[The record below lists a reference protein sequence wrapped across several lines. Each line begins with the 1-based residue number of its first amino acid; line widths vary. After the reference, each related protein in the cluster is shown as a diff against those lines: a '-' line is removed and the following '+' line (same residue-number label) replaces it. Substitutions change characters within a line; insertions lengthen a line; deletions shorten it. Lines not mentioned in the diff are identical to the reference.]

1 MSDDIMSS
9 YDLLDKN
16 QGLGDLFETENGWP
30 QRFTG
35 FDLLKEFVDQTN
47 GGEVIGLPDGKLEI
61 YIQSNDSIHITN
73 LNGEKINGID
83 SEIPNLENTF
93 KRFVT
98 KDGETTIVDATIGA
112 EAEKFIAYIDLN
124 PNSPTFGKFDTEFG
138 FKNVAIWHP
147 QWSGVGRYRGD
158 GWTGAGKEY
167 NINAYDAIMSHPN
180 YKVAV
185 LTQLFQLDQ
194 YADTYNLDK
203 EVLVE
208 QLRANNPE
216 LADVYERI
224 AEKDLTHEGFLENGY
239 NFDTLIENKDL
250 SNTVGIGNTE
260 AANVAIGV
268 SEFTELADDVGSDN
282 NITFTDGE
290 RDYNPLDVAIEQ
302 IYGKDD
308 EKFIKSF
315 GAEEFGFVSLKYP
328 HDAVYG
334 SEGTEGGQDHIILE
348 QFSYK
353 PPQRDNMK
361 DHVDQTNRDSTY
373 LSGVSRN
380 SVLRTFLGM
389 VKMPIP
395 NNLSFSN
402 GVAWG
407 DGRANPLEM
416 AAFMSTQNSIRQ
428 AVMDGNFGGAFSS
441 IGGDIKAVLNDIK
454 KGKVSGPTGE
464 AISAVISQ
472 FALSRV
478 GIQVDANQMLARTVG
493 TVINPNLELLFNGP
507 KLRNFVFSFNF
518 APNDEL
524 DASVMRRI
532 QRFFKQGMAP
542 GRSLENRIFLGS
554 PNIFRIRYRTN
565 EGQRIKGL
573 PLHKICALTT
583 CEINYAPDG
592 VYQSYEDASAGS
604 SPVRTI
610 MNLNFTE
617 LTPIFRGDYLN
628 ELEPGIKEGSDFSDE
643 FGSPKGEGGFEPIS
657 LEDTGF

>member
-9 YDLLDKN
+9 YDLLLN
-16 QGLGDLFETENGWP
+16 AETL
-30 QRFTG
+30 R
-35 FDLLKEFVDQTN
+35 EFIDQNN
-47 GGEVIGLPDGKLEI
+47 GGEVIGLPDGKLQV
-61 YIQSNDSIHITN
+61 YIERIDSVHDTN
-73 LNGEKINGID
+73 LNGEFINGMN

-93 KRFVT
+93 KRVVV
-98 KDGETTIVDATIGA
+98 KDGVTSIVDATIGA
-112 EAEKFIAYIDLN
+112 EAELFVGYIDLN
-124 PNSPTFGKFDTEFG
+124 PNSPTFGLMDTNYG

-147 QWSGVGRYRGD
+147 QWSGVGRYRGE
-158 GWTGAGKEY
+158 GLTGAGREY
-167 NINAYDAIMSHPN
+167 NINAYNAIYGHPN
-180 YKVAV
+180 TKVAI

-203 EVLVE
+203 KVIVE
-208 QLRANNPE
+208 QLRANGAE
-216 LADVYERI
+216 WVADRYEEI
-224 AEKDLTHEGFLENGY
+224 ANKDLTHEGFLKDGY
-239 NFDTLIENKDL
+239 TFETLIENKDL
-250 SNTVGIGNTE
+250 TQVGFGTT
-260 AANVAIGV
+260 ASANVAIGV
-268 SEFTELADDVGSDN
+268 SAFTEYADEVG
-282 NITFTDGE
+282 IRTDQVLKEGE
-290 RDYNPLDVAIEQ
+290 VTYDPVDVAIEE
-302 IYGKDD
+302 IFGKDD

-315 GAEEFGFVSLKYP
+315 GAEDLGFVSLKYP

-353 PPQRDNMK
+353 PPQREQLK
-361 DHVDQTNRDSTY
+361 DSVSQENRDSTY
-373 LSGVSRN
+373 LAGVARN

-416 AAFMSTQNSIRQ
+416 AAFMSSQNAVRQ
-428 AVMDGNFGGAFSS
+428 AVMSGDFGGAFGS
-441 IGGDIKAVLNDIK
+441 IGGDIKAVLNGIK
-454 KGKVSGPTGE
+454 KGEISGPTGE

-617 LTPIFRGDYLN
+617 LTPIFRNDYLN
-628 ELEPGIKEGSDFSDE
+628 ELEAGIKEGSDFSDE
-643 FGSPKGEGGFEPIS
+643 FGNPKGEGGFEPIS

>member
-1 MSDDIMSS
+1 MSDDIMNEF
-9 YDLLDKN
+9 DLLDQK
-16 QGLGDLFETENGWP
+16 QGLGDLIEWENGWP

-35 FDLLKEFVDQTN
+35 FDHLREFIDQTN
-47 GGEVIGLPDGKLEI
+47 GAEVIGLPDGRLEI
-61 YIQSNDSIHITN
+61 YIERIDSVHDTN
-73 LNGEKINGID
+73 ENNEFINGID

-93 KRFVT
+93 KRVVV
-98 KDGETTIVDATIGA
+98 KDGVTTIVDATIGA

-124 PNSPTFGKFDTEFG
+124 PNSPTFGQFDTKFG

-147 QWSGVGRYRGD
+147 QWSGVGRYRGE
-158 GWTGAGKEY
+158 GLTGADRNY
-167 NINAYDAIMSHPN
+167 NINAYKAIMAHPN

-216 LADVYERI
+216 LADLYETI
-224 AEKDLTHEGFLENGY
+224 VEKDLTHEGFLEDGY
-239 NFDTLIENKDL
+239 SFDTLIENKDL
-250 SNTVGIGNTE
+250 TKVGIGTTE
-260 AANVAIGV
+260 SERVAEV
-268 SEFTELADDVGSDN
+268 VEEFTNTADDVGSDET
-282 NITFTDGE
+282 ITLTNGD
-290 RDYNPLDVAIEQ
+290 RDYNPIDVAIEE
-302 IYGKDD
+302 IFGKDD

-334 SEGTEGGQDHIILE
+334 REGIEGGQDHIILE

-353 PPQRDNMK
+353 PPQREQLK
-361 DHVDQTNRDSTY
+361 DLTNQENRDSTY
-373 LSGVSRN
+373 LSGVTRN

-416 AAFMSTQNSIRQ
+416 AAFMSSQNAVRQ

-472 FALSRV
+472 FALGRV

-542 GRSLENRIFLGS
+542 GRSIENRIFLGS

-617 LTPIFRGDYLN
+617 LTPIFRSDYLN
-628 ELEPGIKEGSDFSDE
+628 ELEAGTLGDFSDE
-643 FGSPKGEGGFEPIS
+643 FGNPKGEGGFEPIS

>member
-1 MSDDIMSS
+1 MSDDIMNEF
-9 YDLLDKN
+9 DLLDQK
-16 QGLGDLFETENGWP
+16 QGLGDLIEWENGWP

-35 FDLLKEFVDQTN
+35 FDHLREFIDQTN
-47 GGEVIGLPDGKLEI
+47 GAEVIGLPDGRLEI
-61 YIQSNDSIHITN
+61 YIERIDSVHDTN
-73 LNGEKINGID
+73 ENNEFINGID

-93 KRFVT
+93 KRVVV
-98 KDGETTIVDATIGA
+98 KDGVTTIVDATIGA

-124 PNSPTFGKFDTEFG
+124 PNSPTFGQFDTKFG

-147 QWSGVGRYRGD
+147 QWSGVGRYRGE
-158 GWTGAGKEY
+158 GLTGADRNY
-167 NINAYDAIMSHPN
+167 NINAYKAIMAHPN

-216 LADVYERI
+216 LADLYETI
-224 AEKDLTHEGFLENGY
+224 VEKDLTHEGFLEDGY
-239 NFDTLIENKDL
+239 SFDTLIENKDL
-250 SNTVGIGNTE
+250 TKVGIGTTE
-260 AANVAIGV
+260 SERVAEV
-268 SEFTELADDVGSDN
+268 VEEFTNTADDVGSDET
-282 NITFTDGE
+282 ITLTNGD
-290 RDYNPLDVAIEQ
+290 RDYNPIDVAIEE
-302 IYGKDD
+302 IFGKDD

-334 SEGTEGGQDHIILE
+334 REGIEGGQDHIILE

-353 PPQRDNMK
+353 PPQREQLK
-361 DHVDQTNRDSTY
+361 ESVGQENRDSTY

-389 VKMPIP
+389 VKLPIP

-407 DGRANPLEM
+407 NGRANPLEM
-416 AAFMSTQNSIRQ
+416 AAFMSSQNAVRQ

-472 FALSRV
+472 FALGRV

-542 GRSLENRIFLGS
+542 GRSIENRIFLGS

-617 LTPIFRGDYLN
+617 LTPIFRSDYLN
-628 ELEPGIKEGSDFSDE
+628 ELEAGTLGDFSDE
-643 FGSPKGEGGFEPIS
+643 FGNPKGEGGFEPIS

>member
-9 YDLLDKN
+9 YDLLLN
-16 QGLGDLFETENGWP
+16 SENL
-30 QRFTG
+30 R
-35 FDLLKEFVDQTN
+35 EFVDQTN
-47 GGEVIGLPDGKLEI
+47 GDEVIGLPDGRLEI
-61 YIQSNDSIHITN
+61 YIERIDSIHTTN
-73 LNGEKINGID
+73 DNAEFINGMN
-83 SEIPNLENTF
+83 SEIPDLDNTF
-93 KRFVT
+93 KRLVT
-98 KDGETTIVDATIGA
+98 KDGVTTVVDATIGA
-112 EAEKFIAYIDLN
+112 EAELFVGYMDLN
-124 PNSPTFGKFDTEFG
+124 PESPTFGMLDTDYG
-138 FKNVAIWHP
+138 FKNVRIWHP
-147 QWSGVGRYRGD
+147 QWSGVGRYRAD
-158 GWTGAGKEY
+158 GLTGGGREWNTVFY
-167 NINAYDAIMSHPN
+167 EAIRTHPN

-185 LTQLFQLDQ
+185 MTQLYQLDQ

-203 EVLVE
+203 KVLIE
-208 QLRANNPE
+208 KLRKNNPE
-216 LADVYERI
+216 LADLYESV
-224 AEKDLTHEGFLENGY
+224 ADKNLTHEGFLKDGY
-239 NFDTLIENKDL
+239 NFDTLVENKDL
-250 SNTVGIGNTE
+250 TKVGIGSTE
-260 AANVAIGV
+260 SERVADGV
-268 SEFTELADDVGSDN
+268 EEFTNHADEVGSDTT
-282 NITFTDGE
+282 ITLTDGE
-290 RDYNPLDVAIEQ
+290 RDYNPVDVAIEE
-302 IYGKDD
+302 IFGEDD

-315 GAEEFGFVSLKYP
+315 GADIPFVSLKYP

-334 SEGTEGGQDHIILE
+334 REGIEGGQDHIILE

-353 PPQRDNMK
+353 PPQRDSMK
-361 DHVDQTNRDSTY
+361 DRVDQENRDSVY
-373 LSGVSRN
+373 LSGVARN

-407 DGRANPLEM
+407 KGRANPLEM
-416 AAFMSTQNSIRQ
+416 AAFMSTQNAIRQ
-428 AVMDGNFGGAFSS
+428 SVMGGDFGGAFTSV
-441 IGGDIKAVLNDIK
+441 GGDIKAVLNGIK
-454 KGKVSGPTGE
+454 KGDISGPTGE

-472 FALSRV
+472 FALGRV

-493 TVINPNLELLFNGP
+493 TTINPNLELLFNGP

-542 GRSLENRIFLGS
+542 GRSIENRIFLGS

-617 LTPIFRGDYLN
+617 LTPIFRSDYLN
-628 ELEPGIKEGSDFSDE
+628 ELEPGIKEDSDFSDE
-643 FGSPKGEGGFEPIS
+643 FVNPKGEGGFEPIS

>member
-9 YDLLDKN
+9 YDLLLN
-16 QGLGDLFETENGWP
+16 AETL
-30 QRFTG
+30 R
-35 FDLLKEFVDQTN
+35 EFIDQNN
-47 GGEVIGLPDGKLEI
+47 GGEVIGLPDGRLEV
-61 YIQSNDSIHITN
+61 YIERIDSVHTTN
-73 LNGEKINGID
+73 KNNEFINGIN
-83 SEIPNLENTF
+83 SEIPDLENTF
-93 KRFVT
+93 KRVVV
-98 KDGETTIVDATIGA
+98 KDGVTTIVDANIGA
-112 EAEKFIAYIDLN
+112 EAEKFIGYIDLN
-124 PNSPTFGKFDTEFG
+124 PNSPTFGLMDTNYG
-138 FKNVAIWHP
+138 FKNVRNYTHP
-147 QWSGVGRYRGD
+147 FFGQGRYKGS
-158 GWTGAGKEY
+158 GEGLYIGKGEEY
-167 NINAYDAIMSHPN
+167 NINAYNAIYGHPN
-180 YKVAV
+180 TKVAI

-203 EVLVE
+203 KVIVE
-208 QLRANNPE
+208 QLKANGAE
-216 LADVYERI
+216 WVAARYEEI
-224 AEKDLTHEGFLENGY
+224 ANKDLTHEGFLKDGY
-239 NFDTLIENKDL
+239 TFETLIENKDL
-250 SNTVGIGNTE
+250 TKVGFGTT
-260 AANVAIGV
+260 ASANVSIGV
-268 SEFTELADDVGSDN
+268 SAFTEYADEVG
-282 NITFTDGE
+282 IRTDQVLKEGE
-290 RDYNPLDVAIEQ
+290 VTYDPVDVAIEE
-302 IYGKDD
+302 IFGKDD

-315 GAEEFGFVSLKYP
+315 GAEDLGFVSLKYP

-353 PPQRDNMK
+353 PPQREQLK
-361 DHVDQTNRDSTY
+361 DQTNQENRDSTY
-373 LSGVSRN
+373 LAGVSRN

-416 AAFMSTQNSIRQ
+416 AAFMSSQNAVRQ
-428 AVMDGNFGGAFSS
+428 AVMGGDFGGAFGS
-441 IGGDIKAVLNDIK
+441 IGGDIKAVLNGIK
-454 KGKVSGPTGE
+454 KGEISGPTGE

-542 GRSLENRIFLGS
+542 GRALENRIFLGS

-628 ELEPGIKEGSDFSDE
+628 ELEAGTLGDFSDE

>member
-9 YDLLDKN
+9 YDLLDKK
-16 QGLGDLFETENGWP
+16 QGLGDLFEFENGWP
-30 QRFTG
+30 QRFKG
-35 FDLLKEFVDQTN
+35 FDDLREFVDQTN
-47 GGEVIGLPDGKLEI
+47 GAEVIGLPDGKLEI
-61 YIQSNDSIHITN
+61 YIQRTDSVHTTN
-73 LNGEKINGID
+73 KNNEFINGIN

-93 KRFVT
+93 KRVVS
-98 KDGETTIVDATIGA
+98 KDGQISVVDATIGA
-112 EAEKFIAYIDLN
+112 EAEKFIGYMDLN
-124 PNSPTFGKFDTEFG
+124 PESPNFGKLNTEFG

-147 QWSGVGRYRGD
+147 QWSGVGRYRGE
-158 GWTGAGKEY
+158 GLTGAGREY
-167 NINAYDAIMSHPN
+167 NINAYEAIREHPN
-180 YKVAV
+180 FKVAV
-185 LTQLFQLDQ
+185 LTNLFQLDQ

-203 EVLVE
+203 EVLVKK
-208 QLRANNPE
+208 LRANGAE
-216 LADVYERI
+216 WVADTYEKI
-224 AEKDLTHEGFLENGY
+224 AKKNLTHEGFLEDGY
-239 NFDTLIENKDL
+239 SFDTLIENKNL
-250 SNTVGIGNTE
+250 TNVGVGTTASANSNVE
-260 AANVAIGV
+260 
-268 SEFTELADDVGSDN
+268 EFTEIADEVSSDTTN
-282 NITFTDGE
+282 TFKEGE
-290 RDYNPLDVAIEQ
+290 LVYDPLDVAIEE
-302 IYGKDD
+302 IFGKDD

-315 GAEEFGFVSLKYP
+315 GAEDLGFVSLKYP

-353 PPQRDNMK
+353 PPQREQLK
-361 DHVDQTNRDSTY
+361 DSVSQENRDSTY
-373 LSGVSRN
+373 LAGVARN

-416 AAFMSTQNSIRQ
+416 AAFMSSQNAVRQ
-428 AVMDGNFGGAFSS
+428 AVMSGDFGGAFGS
-441 IGGDIKAVLNDIK
+441 IGGDIKAVLNGIK
-454 KGKVSGPTGE
+454 KGEISGPTGE

-542 GRSLENRIFLGS
+542 GRSIENRIFLGS

-628 ELEPGIKEGSDFSDE
+628 ELEAGTLGDFSDE

>member
-1 MSDDIMSS
+1 MSDDIMNEF
-9 YDLLDKN
+9 DLLDQK
-16 QGLGDLFETENGWP
+16 QGLGDLIEWENGWP

-35 FDLLKEFVDQTN
+35 FDHLREFIDQTN
-47 GGEVIGLPDGKLEI
+47 GAEVIGLPDGRLEI
-61 YIQSNDSIHITN
+61 YIERIDSVHDTN
-73 LNGEKINGID
+73 ENNEFINGID

-93 KRFVT
+93 KRVVV
-98 KDGETTIVDATIGA
+98 KDGVTTIVDATIGA

-124 PNSPTFGKFDTEFG
+124 PNSPTFGQFDTKFG

-147 QWSGVGRYRGD
+147 QWSGVGRYRGE
-158 GWTGAGKEY
+158 GLTGADRNY
-167 NINAYDAIMSHPN
+167 NINAYKAIMAHPN

-216 LADVYERI
+216 LADLYETI
-224 AEKDLTHEGFLENGY
+224 VEKDLTHEGFLEDGY
-239 NFDTLIENKDL
+239 SFDTLIENKDL
-250 SNTVGIGNTE
+250 TKVGIGTTE
-260 AANVAIGV
+260 SERVAEV
-268 SEFTELADDVGSDN
+268 VEEFTNTADDVGSDET
-282 NITFTDGE
+282 ITLTNGD
-290 RDYNPLDVAIEQ
+290 RDYNPIDVAIEE
-302 IYGKDD
+302 IFGKDD

-334 SEGTEGGQDHIILE
+334 REGIEGGQDHIILE

-353 PPQRDNMK
+353 PPQREQLK
-361 DHVDQTNRDSTY
+361 DLTNQENRDSTY
-373 LSGVSRN
+373 LSGVTRN

-389 VKMPIP
+389 VKLPIP

-407 DGRANPLEM
+407 NGRANPLEM
-416 AAFMSTQNSIRQ
+416 AAFMSSQNAVRQ

-472 FALSRV
+472 FALGRV

-542 GRSLENRIFLGS
+542 GRSLDNRIFLGS

-617 LTPIFRGDYLN
+617 LTPIFRSDYLN
-628 ELEPGIKEGSDFSDE
+628 ELEAGTLGDFSDE
-643 FGSPKGEGGFEPIS
+643 FGNPKGEGGFEPIS

>member
-1 MSDDIMSS
+1 MSDDIMNEF
-9 YDLLDKN
+9 DLLDQK
-16 QGLGDLFETENGWP
+16 QGLGDLIEWENGWP

-35 FDLLKEFVDQTN
+35 FDHLREFIDQTN
-47 GGEVIGLPDGKLEI
+47 GAEVIGLPDGRLEI
-61 YIQSNDSIHITN
+61 YIERIDSVHDTN
-73 LNGEKINGID
+73 ENNEFINGID

-93 KRFVT
+93 KRVVV
-98 KDGETTIVDATIGA
+98 KDGVTTIVDATIGA
-112 EAEKFIAYIDLN
+112 EAEKFIGYIDLN
-124 PNSPTFGKFDTEFG
+124 PNSPTFGMLDTDFG

-147 QWSGVGRYRGD
+147 QWSGVGRYRAD
-158 GWTGAGKEY
+158 GLTGGGREWNTNFY
-167 NINAYDAIMSHPN
+167 EAIREHPN

-216 LADVYERI
+216 LADLYETI
-224 AEKDLTHEGFLENGY
+224 VEKDLTHEGFLEDGY
-239 NFDTLIENKDL
+239 SFDTLIENKDL
-250 SNTVGIGNTE
+250 TKVGIGTTE
-260 AANVAIGV
+260 SERVAEV
-268 SEFTELADDVGSDN
+268 VEEFTNTADDVGSDET
-282 NITFTDGE
+282 ITLTNGD
-290 RDYNPLDVAIEQ
+290 RDYNPIDVAIEE
-302 IYGKDD
+302 IFGKDD

-334 SEGTEGGQDHIILE
+334 REGIEGGQDHIILE

-353 PPQRDNMK
+353 PPQREQLK
-361 DHVDQTNRDSTY
+361 DLTNQENRDSTY
-373 LSGVSRN
+373 LSGVTRN

-389 VKMPIP
+389 VKLPIP

-407 DGRANPLEM
+407 NGRANPLEM
-416 AAFMSTQNSIRQ
+416 AAFMSSQNAVRQ

-472 FALSRV
+472 FALGRV

-542 GRSLENRIFLGS
+542 GRSIENRIFLGS

-617 LTPIFRGDYLN
+617 LTPIFRSDYLN
-628 ELEPGIKEGSDFSDE
+628 ELEAGTLGDFSDE
-643 FGSPKGEGGFEPIS
+643 FGNPKGEGGFEPIS